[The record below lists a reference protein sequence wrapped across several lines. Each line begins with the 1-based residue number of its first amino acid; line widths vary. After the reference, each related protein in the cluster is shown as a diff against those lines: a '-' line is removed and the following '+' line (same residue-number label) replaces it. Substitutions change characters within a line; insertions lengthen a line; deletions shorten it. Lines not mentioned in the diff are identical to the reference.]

1 MAIKYSQRRRQ
12 PIRAI
17 AAALLPGVAA
27 AFPASAQTLPTAGS
41 LPTGNVSIGTPQHGT
56 LNINQSTSQAIIN
69 WNTFSVGAGGT
80 VNFNQP
86 GVSSATLNRVT
97 SSTPSSIAG
106 TINAPGTVML
116 VNPNGIAITKSGVI
130 NTGSFVASTLG
141 IKNED
146 FLAGKYNFQGN
157 GASAPVTN
165 SGRIN
170 VSNGGFA
177 ALLGGR
183 VSNRGVISAKLGK
196 VALGS
201 GEAATIDLSGDGFIS
216 VAVPSNQVQN
226 LRDGH
231 GHALVSNK
239 GKINANGGT
248 VYLSAATAKNALQQA
263 VNVPGSIR
271 ANSVGVHGGKIVLN
285 GGDGGIVNVGGTLA
299 ANGGRS
305 GSGGSIAIA
314 GAKISV
320 PGKIAASGQKGGH
333 IAVTSAGNLS
343 VAGKV
348 SAKGR
353 TGPGGRIDLAGKD
366 IALTGAKV
374 NASGATAGGLVRI
387 GGAFQGGK
395 ADQSNPLYQSYVGRW
410 GALPP
415 IAAAT
420 TVTIDAGTKI
430 DVSARIAGDGGT
442 AIVWSDQTTNFA
454 GSISARGGEL
464 GGNGGSVE
472 TSGRV
477 NLQATGI
484 VDAAASQGA
493 AGMWLLDPNN
503 VTIQTAAGDTFITG
517 CPSCTTTN
525 DSAILSVSTIQTA
538 LNNGTSVTVTTGSA
552 GTNLQA
558 GDITVA
564 NAIAKTAGGNATLT
578 LNASNN
584 IIFNAG
590 ADVTSTVGTLDLTLN
605 ASGAIN
611 TLRNVSLNG
620 GTLTLNAT
628 GNVSQAAS
636 TTIQGTTSVVKDGA
650 GTATFSGA

>member
-1 MAIKYSQRRRQ
+1 
-12 PIRAI
+12 
-17 AAALLPGVAA
+17 
-27 AFPASAQTLPTAGS
+27 
-41 LPTGNVSIGTPQHGT
+41 
-56 LNINQSTSQAIIN
+56 
-69 WNTFSVGAGGT
+69 
-80 VNFNQP
+80 
-86 GVSSATLNRVT
+86 
-97 SSTPSSIAG
+97 
-106 TINAPGTVML
+106 ML

-165 SGRIN
+165 SGRIT
-170 VSNGGFA
+170 VSNGGFV

-231 GHALVSNK
+231 GKALVSNK

-248 VYLSAATAKNALQQA
+248 VYLSAATAANALQQA

-271 ANSVGVHGGKIVLN
+271 ANSVVVHGGKIVLN

-333 IAVTSAGNLS
+333 IAVTSTGNLS
-343 VAGKV
+343 VAGRV

-366 IALTGAKV
+366 ISLTHAKV
-374 NASGATAGGLVRI
+374 NASGATGGGLVRI
-387 GGAFQGGK
+387 GGQFRGGNANK
-395 ADQSNPLYQSYVGRW
+395 SDPLYQAYVGRW
-410 GALPP
+410 GALTP

-420 TVTIDAGTKI
+420 SVRVEAGTKI
-430 DVSARIAGDGGT
+430 DVSAGRAGDGGT
-442 AIVWSDQTTNFA
+442 AVGW
-454 GSISARGGEL
+454 GGL
-464 GGNGGSVE
+464 
-472 TSGRV
+472 
-477 NLQATGI
+477 A
-484 VDAAASQGA
+484 
-493 AGMWLLDPNN
+493 
-503 VTIQTAAGDTFITG
+503 
-517 CPSCTTTN
+517 
-525 DSAILSVSTIQTA
+525 VSM
-538 LNNGTSVTVTTGSA
+538 
-552 GTNLQA
+552 
-558 GDITVA
+558 
-564 NAIAKTAGGNATLT
+564 TAGP
-578 LNASNN
+578 
-584 IIFNAG
+584 
-590 ADVTSTVGTLDLTLN
+590 
-605 ASGAIN
+605 SGQ
-611 TLRNVSLNG
+611 T
-620 GTLTLNAT
+620 
-628 GNVSQAAS
+628 
-636 TTIQGTTSVVKDGA
+636 
-650 GTATFSGA
+650 